1 MVSDKESRVKGRLA
15 LSNTKLNT
23 LLEITN
29 AINNNSSSEEL
40 YHILKD
46 VLTHQLL
53 IDKFVLYVFEDKWTI
68 ALTEKVKKTDLDKF
82 PIEEVVEEYHEIS
95 TLSSVEN
102 SAVKEF
108 DIVVPV
114 YHKNKPLA
122 YLLLADFEEEKIE
135 ISPIIKHLKFIQTLA
150 NIIVVALENKRL
162 NKEYIKQIAVKKE
175 LELAQNM
182 QSLLFPSKLPK
193 NEFLEI
199 QAYYEPHSE
208 VGGDYYDVVELSDGR
223 IAFVIA
229 DVSGKGMPAALL
241 MANFQANLRA
251 LLNVTQDLE
260 TLIKQSNQKVIDSAQ
275 YEKFITLF
283 IAIYDTKSKELEYLN
298 AGHHPAILKCGEEF
312 QLLKKGCTVL
322 GMFDELPAVEA
333 GKLKIK
339 KDSIMLCFTDGL
351 SELENEKGK
360 QLDLEG
366 VQELMESKKDLNQ
379 IHTAILNKVEKLK
392 VESGINDDITFL
404 ALSFLG

>member
-1 MVSDKESRVKGRLA
+1 MLSDKESRVKGRLA
-15 LSNTKLNT
+15 LSNSKLNT

-29 AINNNSSSEEL
+29 AINNNSSSEDL
-40 YHILKD
+40 YDILKI
-46 VLTHQLL
+46 VLTEQLL
-53 IDKFVLYVFEDKWTI
+53 IEKFALFVFEDEWKV
-68 ALTEKVKKTDLDKF
+68 ALTEKINKKELHNF
-82 PIEEVVEEYHEIS
+82 PIKAIVKEFKEIA
-95 TLSSVEN
+95 TLSSTSLTGLE
-102 SAVKEF
+102 EF

-182 QSLLFPSKLPK
+182 QSLLFPRKLPK
-193 NEFLEI
+193 SDFLEV

-208 VGGDYYDVVELSDGR
+208 VGGDYYDVVDLGDGKTA
-223 IAFVIA
+223 ICIA

-251 LLNVTQDLE
+251 LLNVTHDLE
-260 TLIKQSNQKVIDSAQ
+260 KLIKLSNSKVIDSAQ

-283 IAIYDTKSKELEYLN
+283 IAIYDTKSRRLNYLN
-298 AGHHPAILKCGEEF
+298 AGHHPAILRNGSEYT
-312 QLLKKGCTVL
+312 LLKKGCTVL
-322 GMFDELPAVEA
+322 GMFDELPAVESA
-333 GKLKIK
+333 SVIVKTN
-339 KDSIMLCFTDGL
+339 SVMLCFTDGL
-351 SELENEKGK
+351 SELEDSNGNQLEVEGIQSIMEEHKKLDQINQAIQKKIIELKKG
-360 QLDLEG
+360 
-366 VQELMESKKDLNQ
+366 
-379 IHTAILNKVEKLK
+379 
-392 VESGINDDITFL
+392 SGIDDDITFVG
-404 ALSFLG
+404 LSFLR

>member
-23 LLEITN
+23 LLDITN
-29 AINNNSSSEEL
+29 AINNNSSPEEL
-40 YHILKD
+40 YDILRE
-46 VLTHQLL
+46 VLTEQLL
-53 IDKFVLYVFEDKWTI
+53 IEKFALYVYEKGWNL
-68 ALTEKVKKTDLDKF
+68 ALIEKIKKESLKNF
-82 PIEEVVEEYHEIS
+82 PIQSVVDQFQEIA
-95 TLSSVEN
+95 TLSSADLED
-102 SAVKEF
+102 SKQF

-114 YHKNKPLA
+114 FHKNKPLA
-122 YLLLADFEEEKIE
+122 YLLLADLEEEKIE

-182 QSLLFPSKLPK
+182 QSLLFPRKLPK
-193 NEFLEI
+193 NDELEV

-208 VGGDYYDVVELSDGR
+208 VGGDYYDVVELGDGR
-223 IAFVIA
+223 TAICIA

-260 TLIKQSNQKVIDSAQ
+260 QLIQLTNHKVIDSAQ

-283 IAIYDTKSKELEYLN
+283 IAIYDTKSRKLEYLN
-298 AGHHPAILKCGEEF
+298 AGHHPAILRNGNEF
-312 QLLKKGCTVL
+312 KLLKKGCTVL
-322 GMFDELPAVEA
+322 GMFDDLPAVEA
-333 GKLKIK
+333 GEVEIK
-339 KDSIMLCFTDGL
+339 KNSIMLCFTDGL
-351 SELENEKGK
+351 SELEDHNGN
-360 QLDLEG
+360 QLDVEG
-366 VQELMESKKDLNQ
+366 VQSILESNESLDEINAALQMKIEELKKQ
-379 IHTAILNKVEKLK
+379 
-392 VESGINDDITFL
+392 SGIDDDITFVG
-404 ALSFLG
+404 LSFLQ

>member
-1 MVSDKESRVKGRLA
+1 MA

-40 YHILKD
+40 YDILRE
-46 VLTHQLL
+46 VLTKQLL
-53 IDKFVLYVFEDKWTI
+53 IEKFALYVYEVEWTI
-68 ALTEKVKKTDLDKF
+68 ALTEKIKESELSSF
-82 PIEEVVEEYHEIS
+82 PIEKVVREYNDIS
-95 TLSSVEN
+95 TLNSDQSS
-102 SAVKEF
+102 SIQEF

-114 YHKNKPLA
+114 YHNDKPLA

-182 QSLLFPSKLPK
+182 QSLLFPRKLPK
-193 NEFLEI
+193 NDQIEI
-199 QAYYEPHSE
+199 LAYYEPHSE
-208 VGGDYYDVVELSDGR
+208 VGGDYYDVVDLGEGK

-260 TLIKQSNQKVIDSAQ
+260 QLIRLSNQKVIDSAQ

-283 IAIYDTKSKELEYLN
+283 IAIYNTNDGVLEYLN
-298 AGHHPAILKCGEEF
+298 AGHQPAILRCKNDF
-312 QLLKKGCTVL
+312 TLLKKGCTVL

-333 GKLKIK
+333 GKVKIEEH
-339 KDSIMLCFTDGL
+339 SIMLCFTDGL
-351 SELENEKGK
+351 SELEDESGE
-360 QLDLEG
+360 QLDIQGIQKLMKKQSKLDE
-366 VQELMESKKDLNQ
+366 VNQVLLNRINELKD
-379 IHTAILNKVEKLK
+379 K
-392 VESGINDDITFL
+392 SGIDDDITFL
-404 ALSFLG
+404 GLSFLQ

>member
-1 MVSDKESRVKGRLA
+1 MASDKESRTKGRLA
-15 LSNTKLNT
+15 LSNSKLNT

-40 YHILKD
+40 YDILRE
-46 VLTHQLL
+46 VLTKQLL
-53 IDKFVLYVFEDKWTI
+53 IDKFVLFVYEDEWNI
-68 ALTEKVKKTDLDKF
+68 ALTEKIKKNSLKNF
-82 PIEEVVEEYHEIS
+82 PIEEVVKGYKEIATFSS
-95 TLSSVEN
+95 TKLLGTT
-102 SAVKEF
+102 KF

-122 YLLLADFEEEKIE
+122 YLLLSDFEEEKIE

-162 NKEYIKQIAVKKE
+162 NKEYIKQIAVRKE

-182 QSLLFPSKLPK
+182 QSLLFPRTLPK
-193 NEFLEI
+193 NENLEV

-208 VGGDYYDVVELSDGR
+208 VGGDYYDVIELEDGR
-223 IAFVIA
+223 VAICIA

-260 TLIKQSNQKVIDSAQ
+260 KLIRLTNSKVIDSAR

-283 IAIYDTKSKELEYLN
+283 IAIYDTKKKSLEYLN
-298 AGHHPAILKCGEEF
+298 AGHHPAILRNGDDF
-312 QLLKKGCTVL
+312 LLLKKGCTVL

-333 GKLKIK
+333 GRVEIK
-339 KDSIMLCFTDGL
+339 ENSVMLCFTDGL
-351 SELENEKGK
+351 SELEDHNDI
-360 QLDLEG
+360 QLDVEG
-366 VQELMESKKDLNQ
+366 IQNIMEVHKSLDAINGALQSK
-379 IHTAILNKVEKLK
+379 IEELK
-392 VESGINDDITFL
+392 VQSGISDDITFV
-404 ALSFLG
+404 ALSFLR

>member
-40 YHILKD
+40 YDILRE
-46 VLTHQLL
+46 VLTEQLL
-53 IDKFVLYVFEDKWTI
+53 IDKFALFVFEDRWNL
-68 ALTEKVKKTDLDKF
+68 ALTEKIQKKSLAKF
-82 PIEEVVEEYHEIS
+82 PIASVVEEFKEIA
-95 TLSSVEN
+95 TVSSAKISGTEQ
-102 SAVKEF
+102 F

-122 YLLLADFEEEKIE
+122 YLLLADLEEEKIE

-182 QSLLFPSKLPK
+182 QSLLFPRKLPK
-193 NEFLEI
+193 NENIEV

-208 VGGDYYDVVELSDGR
+208 VGGDYYDIVDLGEGR
-223 IAFVIA
+223 IAICIA

-260 TLIKQSNQKVIDSAQ
+260 QLIRLTNQKVIESAQ

-283 IAIYDTKSKELEYLN
+283 IAIYDTKKKQLEYLN
-298 AGHHPAILKCGEEF
+298 AGHHPAILKNGNEYD
-312 QLLKKGCTVL
+312 LLKKGCTVL

-333 GKLKIK
+333 GKVKIK
-339 KDSIMLCFTDGL
+339 ENSVMLCFTDGL
-351 SELENEKGK
+351 SELEDLKGN
-360 QLDLEG
+360 QLDVEG
-366 VQELMESKKDLNQ
+366 VQAIIEEHQNLDDINKALVKKIDS
-379 IHTAILNKVEKLK
+379 LK
-392 VESGINDDITFL
+392 QDSGINDDITFVG
-404 ALSFLG
+404 LSFLR